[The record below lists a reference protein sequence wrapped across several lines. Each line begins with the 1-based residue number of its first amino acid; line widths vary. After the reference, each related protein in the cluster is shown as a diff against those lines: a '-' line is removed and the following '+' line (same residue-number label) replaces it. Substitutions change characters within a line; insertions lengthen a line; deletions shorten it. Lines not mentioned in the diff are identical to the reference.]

1 MRLAGEKLKQDYFI
15 LVLAHSLHGRL
26 RRVHIPHRV
35 IYGVLGLAL
44 FGAISLVGLVSSY
57 ARMALKVAD
66 YNHLRQEAAVLRGR
80 YERLQRNQAQ
90 THEQLATL
98 QMFASEVSAAY
109 GLKSRIE
116 GPDNVAAEA
125 RLAPTITETLAT
137 FNSLQSFGTAHY
149 DGTFFANSSGRITA
163 MLSGFW
169 PVDGRITGAYGT
181 RVDPFSGE
189 GEYHTGID
197 MAAAVGTAV
206 SAAADG
212 TVTQAGWYEGYGR
225 LVIIDHGNGYQT
237 YYGHLSR
244 VDVLEGQSLRQG
256 EQVGAV
262 GTSGHSTGPHLHY
275 EVRIGGVPVNPYRFL
290 SSKSTLQA
298 AGSEPSLMF

>member
-1 MRLAGEKLKQDYFI
+1 MKQDYFI

-35 IYGVLGLAL
+35 IYGVLGLAV
-44 FGAISLVGLVSSY
+44 FGLISLLGLASSY
-57 ARMALKVAD
+57 ARMAFKVAD
-66 YNHLRQEAAVLRGR
+66 YNHLRQEAAALRGR
-80 YERLQRNQAQ
+80 YDRLQRRDARTN
-90 THEQLATL
+90 EQLATL
-98 QMFASEVSAAY
+98 QMFASEVTAAY
-109 GLKSRIE
+109 GLKSRIQ
-116 GPDNVAAEA
+116 GADNVAAEA
-125 RLAPTITETLAT
+125 RLAPTMNETLAT

-149 DGTFFANSSGRITA
+149 DSTFFANSSGRITA

-169 PVDGRITGAYGT
+169 PVDGRITGGYGT

-189 GEYHTGID
+189 GEYHTGMD
-197 MAAAVGTAV
+197 MGAPVGTPV

-212 TVTQAGWYEGYGR
+212 TVTHAGWFNGYGR
-225 LVIIDHGNGYQT
+225 LVVIDHGNGYQT

-256 EQVGAV
+256 ERVGAV
-262 GTSGHSTGPHLHY
+262 GSSGHSTGPHLHY

-298 AGSEPSLMF
+298 AGSEPVATF

>member
-1 MRLAGEKLKQDYFI
+1 MKQDYFI

-26 RRVHIPHRV
+26 RRVHVSHRV
-35 IYGVLGLAL
+35 IYGVLALAL
-44 FGAISLVGLVSSY
+44 FGAISLLGLVSSY
-57 ARMALKVAD
+57 ARMAFKVAD
-66 YNHLRQEAAVLRGR
+66 YNHLRQEAATLRGR
-80 YERLQRNQAQ
+80 YERLQRSEAQ

-116 GPDNVAAEA
+116 GADNVSSEA
-125 RLAPTITETLAT
+125 RLAPTLSETLAT

-149 DGTFFANSSGRITA
+149 DSTFFANSSGRITA

-169 PVDGRITGAYGT
+169 PVDGRITGGYGT

-189 GEYHTGID
+189 GEYHTGMD
-197 MAAAVGTAV
+197 MGAPVGTPV

-212 TVTQAGWYEGYGR
+212 TVTHAGWFNGYGR
-225 LVIIDHGNGYQT
+225 LVIVDHGNGYQT

-262 GTSGHSTGPHLHY
+262 GSSGHSTGPHLHY
-275 EVRIGGVPVNPYRFL
+275 EVRIAGVPVNPYRFL
-290 SSKSTLQA
+290 SSRSTLQA
-298 AGSEPSLMF
+298 TGADHSLTF